1 MVFEREQLI
10 RFSHCDPA
18 GIVFFP
24 QYFVLFNGLV
34 EDWFDEGLGLGYANV
49 VIGQRIGLPTVAL
62 SCEFLKPSRMGEHVR
77 LALAVRRLGRSS
89 IKLDLT
95 CLHGDEV
102 RVRVRQVIVT
112 TSLDDGHS
120 LPIAANVRAAI
131 EHFGIAGDE
140 TNGASTGDAS
150 NIAPGVGRG
159 AR

>member
-24 QYFVLFNGLV
+24 QYFVLFNGHV
-34 EDWFDEGLGLGYANV
+34 EDWFDDGLELGYAKV

-62 SCEFLKPSRMGEHVR
+62 NCEFLKPSRMGERVQ
-77 LALAVRRLGRSS
+77 LGLAVRKLGRSS

-95 CLHGDEV
+95 CRHGDEV

-112 TSLDDGHS
+112 TSLDDGMS
-120 LPIAANVRAAI
+120 RPIAPNVREAI
-131 EHFGIAGDE
+131 ERFGIAGE
-140 TNGASTGDAS
+140 AGDAATPG
-150 NIAPGVGRG
+150 IAVGGKR
-159 AR
+159 A